1 MASIIYKERKNTRMN
16 EEELKAKEEELKQ
29 REDNLTER
37 ETALNESQEDAGKL
51 VKQVKDE
58 YEEKLLKQRDAYDKR
73 LNEREKVIKQLLSDE
88 GDANNPKPTII
99 DKINARR
106 SAQNKKW

>member
-1 MASIIYKERKNTRMN
+1 MN
-16 EEELKAKEEELKQ
+16 EDELKAKEEELKAKEEELKT
-29 REDNLTER
+29 REEELS
-37 ETALNESQEDAGKL
+37 AQAEDTSNL

-58 YEEKLLKQRDAYDKR
+58 YESKLLKQHDTYEKR
-73 LNEREKVIKQLLSDE
+73 LKERESVIKQLLSDD
-88 GDANNPKPTII
+88 GDANQPPTNTIV